1 MERFFSIYDATKNQH
16 TQKKF
21 DFLEEHKELTND
33 ELYKAFLKFQLG
45 EIQTVKQ
52 ELSQLTFITQEVQDL
67 PQAMLK
73 IYDKQILFNQ
83 TIMQIGYKTSKTDQK
98 MQQIYHEINEL
109 MTDFYHKINAIILL
123 NNQ

>member
-1 MERFFSIYDATKNQH
+1 MERFFSIYDATKNQY

-21 DFLEEHKELTND
+21 DFLEEHKELTSD
-33 ELYKAFLKFQLG
+33 ELGKAFLKFQLG

-52 ELSQLTFITQEVQDL
+52 ELSQLTFITQEVKDL
-67 PQAMLK
+67 QQAMLK

>member
-21 DFLEEHKELTND
+21 DFLEEHKELTSD

-45 EIQTVKQ
+45 EIQIVKQ